1 MKKILVFL
9 VCLCACVA
17 TSYAQKGESALGF
30 NVNYGNDTN
39 VGLGVKYRY
48 NLSDHIR
55 IEPAF
60 NYYFKHDY
68 VSMWDLNANFHY
80 LCPVAENITV
90 YPLAGLGYANATAHL
105 KDLGEGWENVSDGK
119 ITVNLGA
126 GADFQ
131 VSSSVK
137 LNLELKYQIVD
148 NYNQLVLSA
157 GVIFAF

>member
-9 VCLCACVA
+9 VCLCACIA
-17 TSYAQKGESALGF
+17 TSYAQQGESALGV
-30 NVNYGNDTN
+30 NLNYGNDTN
-39 VGLGVKYRY
+39 FGLGVKYRY
-48 NLSDHIR
+48 NLSDHVR

-80 LCPVAENITV
+80 LCPVAENVTV
-90 YPLAGLGYANATAHL
+90 YPLAGIGYANATAHL
-105 KDLGEGWENVSDGK
+105 KDWGLDNESDGK

-137 LNLELKYQIVD
+137 LNLELKYQIID
-148 NYNQLVLSA
+148 DFNQLVLSA
-157 GVIFAF
+157 GVVFAF

>member
-9 VCLCACVA
+9 VCLCACIA
-17 TSYAQKGESALGF
+17 TSYAQQGESALGV
-30 NVNYGNDTN
+30 NLNYGNDTN
-39 VGLGVKYRY
+39 FGLGVKYRY
-48 NLSDHIR
+48 NLSDHVR

-80 LCPVAENITV
+80 LCPVAENVTV
-90 YPLAGLGYANATAHL
+90 YPLAGIGYANATAHL
-105 KDLGEGWENVSDGK
+105 KEWGLDNESDGK

-137 LNLELKYQIVD
+137 LNLELKYQIID
-148 NYNQLVLSA
+148 DFNQLVLSA
-157 GVIFAF
+157 GVVFAF

>member
-9 VCLCACVA
+9 VCLCACIA
-17 TSYAQKGESALGF
+17 TSYAQQGESALGV
-30 NVNYGNDTN
+30 NLNYGNDTN
-39 VGLGVKYRY
+39 FGLGVKYRY
-48 NLSDHIR
+48 NLSDHVR

-68 VSMWDLNANFHY
+68 ISMWDLNANFHY
-80 LCPVAENITV
+80 LCPVAENVTV
-90 YPLAGLGYANATAHL
+90 YPLAGIGYANATAHL
-105 KDLGEGWENVSDGK
+105 KDWGLDNESDGK

-137 LNLELKYQIVD
+137 LNLELKYQIID
-148 NYNQLVLSA
+148 DFNQLVLSA
-157 GVIFAF
+157 GVVFAF

>member
-17 TSYAQKGESALGF
+17 TSYAQKGESALGI
-30 NVNYGNDTN
+30 NLNYGNDTN

-68 VSMWDLNANFHY
+68 ASMWDLNANFHY

-148 NYNQLVLSA
+148 SYNQLVLSA

>member
-9 VCLCACVA
+9 VCLCACIA
-17 TSYAQKGESALGF
+17 TSYAQQGESALGV
-30 NVNYGNDTN
+30 NLNYGNDTN
-39 VGLGVKYRY
+39 FGLGVKYRY
-48 NLSDHIR
+48 NLSDHVR

-80 LCPVAENITV
+80 LCPVAENVTV
-90 YPLAGLGYANATAHL
+90 YPLAGIGYANATAHL
-105 KDLGEGWENVSDGK
+105 KDWGLDNESDGK

-137 LNLELKYQIVD
+137 LNLELKYQIID
-148 NYNQLVLSA
+148 DFNQLVLSA